1 MTRDSWNQQCRE
13 LAMLKAYE
21 ALTKE
26 LDRDLKKPT
35 RYGCMEYDSS
45 L

>member
-1 MTRDSWNQQCRE
+1 
-13 LAMLKAYE
+13 MLKAYQ